1 MFNRAKKIIPGGVN
15 SPVRAFGSVGGDPVF
30 IEKAKGSKIYDVE
43 GKEYIDYVCSW
54 GPLILGHAE
63 ASVLNAIIKTA
74 ENGTSF
80 GAPTELEIQLAE
92 MVVDMVPSIEM
103 VRMVSSGT
111 EAVMS
116 AIRLARAYAGKDKI
130 VKFEGCYHGHSDSL
144 LVKAGSAALTLN
156 QPSSPG
162 VPADFVKHTLIAQ
175 YNDLNSVRELFEKN
189 NDIACLIVEPVA
201 CNMGVVLPED
211 GFLQGLRDICDT
223 NSALLI
229 FDEVITGFRLS
240 PGGAQEYF
248 DITPDLTT
256 MGKIIGGGLP
266 VGAFGGKRE
275 IMEMMSPIGSVYQ
288 AGTLSG
294 NPLAM
299 AAGIKMLTKL
309 QEENFYQ
316 DLKKKSDMLWNGFKL
331 NCEKLNLKYT
341 FNSIESLACMFFTEH
356 NVTSFA
362 EAVSSDIDL
371 YGKFFHGMLDGGI
384 AMAPSQFECMFVS
397 SAHTEED
404 INRTI
409 EIHFRVLKSLQ
420 K

>member
-362 EAVSSDIDL
+362 EAVSSDTDL